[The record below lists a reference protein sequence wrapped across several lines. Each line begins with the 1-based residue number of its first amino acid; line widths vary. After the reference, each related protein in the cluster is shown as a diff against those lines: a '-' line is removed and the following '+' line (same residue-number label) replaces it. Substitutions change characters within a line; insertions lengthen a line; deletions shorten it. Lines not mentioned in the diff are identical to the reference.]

1 MANWLIVRAAPTA
14 HERRAEKSAFIAF
27 WIFVLGWC
35 VAAQSAVKALRQH
48 WEWSDRTFYGV
59 MAGFWW
65 FSAMVF
71 ATWTIVMFWRR
82 LAMRGRTT
90 KARMSVGTRIA
101 VVTGVYVASFSWLIV
116 VARMAHDQLSA
127 VIIAVTM
134 VVLAVWHVVLLRD
147 RTGTAA
153 MWAGL
158 RHIAWDWGI
167 ILAILN
173 LRLAAWMAAIR
184 GTDLAGIHRLLPAWV
199 VPSLTVALLIWV
211 GVVFAL
217 TKPKRSA
224 SLSAMLDDIGK

>member
-1 MANWLIVRAAPTA
+1 
-14 HERRAEKSAFIAF
+14 
-27 WIFVLGWC
+27 
-35 VAAQSAVKALRQH
+35 
-48 WEWSDRTFYGV
+48 
-59 MAGFWW
+59 
-65 FSAMVF
+65 
-71 ATWTIVMFWRR
+71 
-82 LAMRGRTT
+82 
-90 KARMSVGTRIA
+90 
-101 VVTGVYVASFSWLIV
+101 
-116 VARMAHDQLSA
+116 
-127 VIIAVTM
+127 M